1 MNNQLITIEQAI
13 KLINEKKYLFVS
25 ADEVVLKKLPKGNW
39 IGGSIPY
46 FVAKDGGEFSQDKV
60 FVTVVPD
67 FVTNVEVK
75 EYTAATV
82 KNIYSEMSGN
92 KVGLIIIP
100 ALTKTHVAFATEVPM
115 SDNYSRNPLIGWVS
129 GLNLNDLGKYSAKI
143 INGYNG
149 QFIEDGA
156 LVMQLTLPKNK
167 VANVDI
173 INIFKQG
180 NGDTIEFPQDGFNAS
195 EAIVN
200 GKKVN
205 FVDYVKSNKLDVK
218 LPLVADYCG
227 ANINVAFQTIG
238 DKDISFYAPVFKNVV
253 YKQAAPIGDYVSEF
267 TKHIAQANPGKNV
280 SFSCNCV
287 LNFMYLD
294 LDKKKTGL
302 FMGPATFGEIAYQ
315 LLTQTL
321 VYLTID
327 DIGT

>member
-1 MNNQLITIEQAI
+1 MNNQLVTIEHAT
-13 KLINEKKYLFVS
+13 KLINEKKYLFIS
-25 ADEVVLKKLPKGNW
+25 ADEVVLKKLPQGNW

-46 FVAKDGGEFSQDKV
+46 FVAENGGEFSQDKV
-60 FVTVVPD
+60 FVTVIPD
-67 FVTNVEVK
+67 FVLKVEVK

-82 KNIYSEMSGN
+82 KNIYSEMNGN
-92 KVGLIIIP
+92 MVGLIIIP

-143 INGYNG
+143 INGYKG

-180 NGDTIEFPQDGFNAS
+180 DGDTVEFPQDGFSAS

-253 YKQAAPIGDYVSEF
+253 YKQALPIKDYVSEF
-267 TKHIAQANPGKNV
+267 TSHIAKADPGKNV

-294 LDKKKTGL
+294 LEKKKTGVFL
-302 FMGPATFGEIAYQ
+302 GPATFGEIAYQ

-321 VYLTID
+321 VYLTFD
-327 DIGT
+327 DVGA